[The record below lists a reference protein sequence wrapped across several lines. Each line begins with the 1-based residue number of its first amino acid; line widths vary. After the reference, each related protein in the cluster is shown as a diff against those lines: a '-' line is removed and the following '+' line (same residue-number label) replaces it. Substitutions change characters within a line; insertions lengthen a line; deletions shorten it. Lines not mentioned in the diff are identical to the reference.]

1 MLPECNELKNK
12 DTIPVD
18 QLVLL
23 EIEWNTFEKETG
35 NNWLLGLEVVQIHQI
50 NAVPDSYDGIRNVF
64 SYLIK

>member
-1 MLPECNELKNK
+1 MLPECNELKKK

-35 NNWLLGLEVVQIHQI
+35 NNWLLGLKVVQIHQI
-50 NAVPDSYDGIRNVF
+50 NAVPDSYDGIGNVF